1 VLNEKE
7 KKVLIFLTAVFFIG
21 SFLLIFQ
28 KNQKKREY
36 QKFSEEI
43 LLKTSAVL
51 KKNREEKKIDI
62 NNASYEELLSL
73 PGVGE
78 SIAQRIIRYRE
89 KYGGFKNK
97 RELLKIKGIGKK
109 RLSQIES
116 LIEIK

>member
-7 KKVLIFLTAVFFIG
+7 KKVLIFFTIAFCVG
-21 SFLLIFQ
+21 SVLLIFQ
-28 KNQKKREY
+28 NNKKKKVY
-36 QKFSEEI
+36 QE
-43 LLKTSAVL
+43 LLKEITLKSSATPI
-51 KKNREEKKIDI
+51 KIRGEKVDI
-62 NNASYEELLSL
+62 NNASYQELLSL
-73 PGVGE
+73 PGIGE